1 MSKARKLLN
10 NGLASQEKAAV
21 NTTSK
26 LDLASAEARQ
36 NRRAQ
41 QVLETRPMSL
51 EELPHPARADRASR
65 ANPVLQSQRTAL
77 QRSLF

>member
-1 MSKARKLLN
+1 M
-10 NGLASQEKAAV
+10 

-26 LDLASAEARQ
+26 LDLNRTQAHQ

-51 EELPHPARADRASR
+51 DEAPLTSRFQSIQRPAQ
-65 ANPVLQSQRTAL
+65 VLRTQRTAM